1 MTKIRTNSLLTIVI
15 VCISFVLISSFSQKQ
30 NAASNSANTLSNK
43 EIRDGWTL
51 LWDGKTFNGW
61 RGIYNANFPVQGWII
76 ENGELICLGNEMPDS
91 LKGGDI
97 ITKKKYGSFELKCE
111 FKIMD
116 KGNSGIKYFVNE
128 SVKSSPGH
136 GLGLEFA
143 ILDNANWPYDK
154 PDYNRTCGSLYDLV
168 RTPENVKVEP
178 TGTWNYALIIVDG
191 NHIEH
196 WLNGKKSVE
205 IDKSSEQY
213 YQLLAKSKYANIK
226 GWGEFS
232 EGHILLQDEGPRTFF
247 RNIKIREIKH

>member
-1 MTKIRTNSLLTIVI
+1 MTKIRTNLLPTIVF
-15 VCISFVLISSFSQKQ
+15 VCISFVFITSFSQKQ
-30 NAASNSANTLSNK
+30 NTTSSPANTLSNK

-61 RGIYNANFPVQGWII
+61 RGIYKANFPVQGWII
-76 ENGELICLGNEMPDS
+76 ENGELICLGTEMPDS

-97 ITKKKYGSFELKCE
+97 ITKRKYASFELKCE
-111 FKIMD
+111 FKIKE

-168 RTPENVKVEP
+168 RAPENGVQP
-178 TGTWNYALIIVDG
+178 TGAWNNALIIVDG

-205 IDKSSEQY
+205 IEKGSEKY

-226 GWGEFS
+226 GWGEFK